1 MGTQSISGVT
11 LYYDA
16 AEKAAADQL
25 ALATERSLR
34 TISDTWQ
41 LTVPGDC
48 RIYLMDSWPRCVFLG
63 APLGSQL
70 LLGLTL
76 PLRYR
81 DFKMRWTYAGG
92 WSQRYGNRQ
101 VVGIKAPR
109 LIANTPDAMG
119 ESLFVEEDDPE
130 QKFLSIVCHELTH
143 ACSAHLVL
151 PGWLNEG
158 LAMVSVDRCLGKQTV
173 LGGTLKLLNAEQNG
187 GDPADRINMQSQSRE
202 QIILLYVRGYW
213 LTRYLVEK
221 YPDLIQE
228 LLSGRHTAE
237 DFDGRIAAAL
247 EIPIDEFWQQVDP
260 LLINQYMRID
270 FS

>member
-1 MGTQSISGVT
+1 MDSRSIAGVT
-11 LYYDA
+11 LYYKA
-16 AEKAAADQL
+16 VEKAAADQL
-25 ALATERSLR
+25 ASATERSLQ

-41 LTVPGDC
+41 LTDPGDC
-48 RIYLMDSWPRCVFLG
+48 RVYLMVSWPSCVFLG

-76 PLRYR
+76 PLWYR

-109 LIANTPDAMG
+109 LITVTPDAMG
-119 ESLFVEEDDPE
+119 KSLFVKEEDPE

-151 PGWLNEG
+151 PSWLNEG
-158 LAMVSVDRCLGKQTV
+158 MAMVSADRCLGKQTI
-173 LGGTLKLLNAEQNG
+173 LGSTLELLNAKQNG

-213 LTRYLVEK
+213 LTRYMVENH
-221 YPDLIQE
+221 PELIQE
-228 LLSGRHTAE
+228 LLSGGHTAD
-237 DFDGRIAAAL
+237 DFEVHIAAAFK
-247 EIPIDEFWQQVDP
+247 IPVDGFWQHVDP
-260 LLINQYMRID
+260 LLVD
-270 FS
+270 HFSTE